1 MEKMTVHAGLA
12 ELKKLDQRIRRK
24 IMEGRFVG
32 VIKGTKPTA
41 KVYRTTLGKDDFT
54 KSTLAE
60 KDSITDLIDRKN
72 KIKSAIITS
81 NAMTRTQIGKKE
93 MSIAEAIEMK
103 TAIEYKEMLRDA
115 LRSQYKSSLALI
127 EQSEENTYESFTA
140 MMAGDPKTNKDLEKM
155 YETYKE
161 DRIFTLVDPIKVETL
176 IAELSEEI
184 EDFKT
189 NVDAALSI
197 SNATTYIEI
206 E

>member
-12 ELKKLDQRIRRK
+12 ELKKIDQRIKRK

-32 VIKGTKPTA
+32 VIKNTKPTA
-41 KVYRTTLGKDDFT
+41 KVYRTTLGKDEFT

-60 KDSITDLIDRKN
+60 KDSITDLINRKN

-93 MSIAEAIEMK
+93 MSVAEAIEMK
-103 TAIEYKEMLRDA
+103 TIIQYKEMFRDA
-115 LRSQYKSSLALI
+115 LTSQYKTSLALI
-127 EQSEENTYESFTA
+127 EQSEESCYESFTT

-155 YETYKE
+155 YNTYKE
-161 DRIFTLVDPIKVETL
+161 DRIYTLIDPIKVETL
-176 IAELSEEI
+176 IEELTEEI
-184 EDFKT
+184 EDFRT